1 MEFTARNFEEKMVIT
16 FVALGKGG
24 VKGAFVKILGALI
37 QLSKHYNSNPTYL
50 NSYTTNH
57 QLNHSIKIRANGKF
71 SNHCIRM
78 RTFLKVIILNK
89 SK

>member
-1 MEFTARNFEEKMVIT
+1 MVIT
-16 FVALGKGG
+16 CVALGRGR

-50 NSYTTNH
+50 NSYATNH
-57 QLNHSIKIRANGKF
+57 QLNHSIKIKANGKI
-71 SNHCIRM
+71 SNLCVRM